1 MDGSINGQSL
11 KTSKNMWLFQ
21 TLSDFQISKQ
31 NLFYSSIPVLLLI
44 FTYSFFAF
52 ALKMKYHLQGPFSL

>member
-21 TLSDFQISKQ
+21 TLTDFQLSKQ
-31 NLFYSSIPVLLLI
+31 NLFCSCIPALLLI

-52 ALKMKYHLQGPFSL
+52 ALKMNYHLQCPFSL